1 MLYEELNILIKKIQ
15 EVKVKSQNK
24 ELKISDD
31 IYYKEMCD
39 VLSNSFDNRGIM
51 IKVVMG
57 YRIEEIGNSRE
68 YIIDSKRIEGTILDM
83 LEGAIVF
90 CKRNMKVKTII
101 DSKTGKRNDK
111 TEYPI
116 NAVREAI
123 LNALIYRDYSIY
135 TEGTPIQINF
145 FIDRLEIRSPN
156 GISEEM
162 EVEQLKKVRQD
173 LKDIILEDIKIE
185 MKEYGLPEPE
195 FKNDR
200 NEFIVILYN
209 KEAEKK

>member
-1 MLYEELNILIKKIQ
+1 MLYDELKILIKKTQ

-31 IYYKEMCD
+31 IYYKEICD

-57 YRIEEIGNSRE
+57 YRIEEIEDSRE
-68 YIIDSKRIEGTILDM
+68 YIIDSKRIEGTIADM
-83 LEGAIVF
+83 LERAVVF

-116 NAVREAI
+116 NAVKKAI
-123 LNALIYRDYSIY
+123 LNALIHRDYSID
-135 TEGTPIQINF
+135 TKEIPVQVNF
-145 FIDRLEIRSPN
+145 FIDRLEIHSPN
-156 GISEEM
+156 GTSEER
-162 EVEQLKKVRQD
+162 EIEKFEKVRQD

-185 MKEYGLPEPE
+185 MKEHGLPEPE

-200 NEFIVILYN
+200 YEFIVILYN
-209 KEAEKK
+209 KEIEKK